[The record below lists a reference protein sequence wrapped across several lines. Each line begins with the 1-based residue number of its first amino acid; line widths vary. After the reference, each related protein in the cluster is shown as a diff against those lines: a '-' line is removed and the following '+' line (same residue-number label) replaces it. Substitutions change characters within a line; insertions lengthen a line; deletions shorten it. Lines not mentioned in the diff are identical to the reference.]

1 MCNKIEKTTAKNE
14 LKPLS
19 ILLLLKL
26 MNLKLCVALLSWV
39 KFATVLVLL
48 LTFLLQ
54 QENET
59 FVSEN
64 TLQVVLVK

>member
-26 MNLKLCVALLSWV
+26 VNLKQCVALLSWV

-59 FVSEN
+59 FASEN
-64 TLQVVLVK
+64 ILQVVLLK